1 MDFLMGVVS
10 IVKDMGT
17 VDKEYKNLNLQLKYT
32 LDKSKRL
39 LKKIG

>member
-1 MDFLMGVVS
+1 MDFIMGVVS
-10 IVKDMGT
+10 IVKDMST

-39 LKKIG
+39 VRKID